1 VTLQPAER
9 QFLTPEIIRNFCIIG
24 EPPELL
30 EQLRQLERD
39 GLKQVTFIPP
49 YSQRFEIMERFAR
62 QVMAKM

>member
-1 VTLQPAER
+1 M
-9 QFLTPEIIRNFCIIG
+9 IG
-24 EPPELL
+24 EPPELV

-49 YSQRFEIMERFAR
+49 FAQRFEIMERFAR